1 MEIQTINPERLMRSR
16 CVVFDLDGTLCD
28 TEEDIYTSFH
38 NAVRECGL
46 EITDASRLRI
56 GPPLKEMIRFAVGE
70 QVESDM
76 IERISAT
83 FRRIYTECDFPTSP
97 LYPGAWELLHRL
109 RDAEIPLAVATLKR
123 EAPTR
128 RLLEKKGILP
138 FFRSVYSCDSGGEAW
153 TKERMLVS
161 ILEEAN
167 AQATQ
172 TIFFGDSTG
181 DIQSGRA
188 IGTAT
193 VAVLYGYG
201 DGSELLASKPDFIC
215 EDLTE
220 LI

>member
-1 MEIQTINPERLMRSR
+1 MTIKKLDTERLLQSR

-28 TEEDIYTSFH
+28 TEEDIYASFH
-38 NAVRECGL
+38 DAVRKCGL
-46 EITDASRLRI
+46 EITDASRLKI
-56 GPPLKEMIRFAVGE
+56 GPPLQEMIRSAVGE
-70 QVESDM
+70 EVEPDM

-97 LYPGAWELLHRL
+97 LYPGALELLHRL
-109 RDAEIPLAVATLKR
+109 QDAEIPLAVATLKR

-128 RLLEKKGILP
+128 RLLEKKGVLP
-138 FFRSVYSCDSGGEAW
+138 FFQSVYSCDSGGETW
-153 TKERMLVS
+153 NKERMLET
-161 ILEEAN
+161 ILEEAD
-167 AQATQ
+167 APATH

-188 IGTAT
+188 TGIPT

-201 DGSELLASKPDFIC
+201 DGRELLASEPDFIC